1 MKINAISNNSQQKFK
16 SNQQTDKKSKRE
28 FIDLI
33 SDNVYNPRDV
43 QDCVAVPRGIF
54 KAYILL
60 MAGSS
65 LMLTAAA
72 LPQRFKTAK
81 TCLNIGSAILSAL
94 SALYFAKPFAF
105 KGLSPTV
112 KKEDVEKQNKF

>member
-1 MKINAISNNSQQKFK
+1 MKIAKISALSCKQT
-16 SNQQTDKKSKRE
+16 QQTQQNKKRE

-33 SDNVYNPRDV
+33 ADNVRNPRDV

-54 KAYILL
+54 KAYIYL

-65 LMLTAAA
+65 VMLTAAA
-72 LPQRFKTAK
+72 LPQKWK
-81 TCLNIGSAILSAL
+81 IPKMLLNIGSAILTAI

-105 KGLSPTV
+105 NGLSPTV
-112 KKEDVEKQNKF
+112 NREDYQK

>member
-1 MKINAISNNSQQKFK
+1 MKINAISNNSQPKFK
-16 SNQQTDKKSKRE
+16 SYQQTDKKSKRE

-33 SDNVYNPRDV
+33 SDNVYNPRDI

-72 LPQRFKTAK
+72 LPQKFKTAK
-81 TCLNIGSAILSAL
+81 TCLNIGSAIFSGL